1 MEKWRKNERKKKKK
15 KKKRTKF
22 KKRRGSFNRIEI
34 ADDVQPENP
43 NL

>member
-1 MEKWRKNERKKKKK
+1 MEKWKKKERKKK